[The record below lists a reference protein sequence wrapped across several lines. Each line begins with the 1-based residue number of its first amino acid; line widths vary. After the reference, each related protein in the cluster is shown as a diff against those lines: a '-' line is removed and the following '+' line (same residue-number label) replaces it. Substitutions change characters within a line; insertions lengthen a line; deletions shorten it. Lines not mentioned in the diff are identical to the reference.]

1 MSVFQVIW
9 RNALHRK
16 TLSILTMISVA
27 LTAALLL
34 FVLMWNEGVEK
45 GAEKGYGPFEITVG
59 AEGSKTQLAMST
71 YYHIGAPTG
80 NIPNAIYEQV
90 KKEAEAEEVFAITT
104 GDNLN
109 GYPIVGVDA
118 GYFAVRYGD
127 KQLASGSLYAG
138 LGEAV
143 IGSHA
148 ARTLGLKAGDTFKGG
163 HGLVHSAEAAGEH
176 AEEHHEKESGER
188 AGAGHEGA
196 QGDHNEH
203 EGHDEHDGH
212 EAFSYKVVGI
222 LPPLHSPDDRA
233 VFTTL
238 DYAWAVH
245 GEEAQH
251 DREVTALMVKPKSL
265 LGAQALKNKY
275 DAMTGLQ
282 AMYTGKAVADVVN
295 VVDKGTQ
302 VVQIVT
308 YLCVLLAALTLLLSL
323 LAAASERRKDVA
335 LLRLIGKPGRYVWT
349 ALVGEGVFLTAGGLL
364 IGLLL
369 GHSAGAA
376 GSSLLFDFAG
386 IQIDP
391 WSLAPGELLLAGG
404 AVLLGIAASA
414 IPAWQVY
421 RVDPLYLF
429 RS

>member
-1 MSVFQVIW
+1 MSVFRVIW

-16 TLSILTMISVA
+16 TLSVLTMLSVA

-45 GAEKGYGPFEITVG
+45 GAEKGYGPFEITMG

-80 NIPNAIYEQV
+80 NIPNALYEQV
-90 KKEAEAEEVFAITT
+90 KNEAEAEEVFAITT

-118 GYFAVRYGD
+118 RYFAVRYGD
-127 KQLASGSLYAG
+127 KQLASGSLYGG

-148 ARTLGLKAGDTFKGG
+148 ARTLGLKVGDTFKGG

-176 AEEHHEKESGER
+176 AEEHHEEESGSGSY
-188 AGAGHEGA
+188 ADASLEGTH
-196 QGDHNEH
+196 GDPN
-203 EGHDEHDGH
+203 GHDEHDEH
-212 EAFSYKVVGI
+212 ETFSYKVVGI

-245 GEEAQH
+245 GEAAQH

-282 AMYTGKAVADVVN
+282 AIYTGKAVADVVN

-308 YLCVLLAALTLLLSL
+308 YLCILLAALTLLLSL

-364 IGLLL
+364 VGLLL

>member
-16 TLSILTMISVA
+16 TLSVLTMLSVA

-45 GAEKGYGPFEITVG
+45 GAEKGYGPFELTMG

-80 NIPNAIYEQV
+80 NIPNTLYEQV
-90 KKEAEAEEVFAITT
+90 KKEPEAEEVFAVTT

-118 GYFAVRYGD
+118 RYFAVRYGD
-127 KQLASGSLYAG
+127 KQLASGSLYGG

-148 ARTLGLKAGDTFKGG
+148 ARTLGLKVGDTFKGG
-163 HGLVHSAEAAGEH
+163 HGLVHSAEETGEH
-176 AEEHHEKESGER
+176 AEEHHEEESGSHANASDGGEH
-188 AGAGHEGA
+188 AGGQGGH
-196 QGDHNEH
+196 DEH
-203 EGHDEHDGH
+203 EGH
-212 EAFSYKVVGI
+212 EAFMYKVVGV

-245 GEEAQH
+245 GEAAQQE
-251 DREVTALMVKPKSL
+251 REVTALMVKPKSL
-265 LGAQALKNKY
+265 LGAQSLKNKY

-323 LAAASERRKDVA
+323 LAAANERRKDVA
-335 LLRLIGKPGRYVWT
+335 LLRLIGKPGRYVWM
-349 ALVGEGVFLTAGGLL
+349 ALVGEGVFLTAGGLVV
-364 IGLLL
+364 GLLL
-369 GHSAGAA
+369 GHAAGAA

-391 WSLAPGELLLAGG
+391 WSLAPGELVLAGG
-404 AVLLGIAASA
+404 AVLLGIGASA

>member
-16 TLSILTMISVA
+16 TLSVLTMLSVA

-45 GAEKGYGPFEITVG
+45 GAEKGYGPFELTMG

-80 NIPNAIYEQV
+80 NIPNALYEEV
-90 KKEAEAEEVFAITT
+90 KKEPEAEEVFAVTT

-118 GYFAVRYGD
+118 RYFAVRYGD
-127 KQLASGSLYAG
+127 KQLASGSLYGG

-148 ARTLGLKAGDTFKGG
+148 ARTLGLKVGDTFKGG
-163 HGLVHSAEAAGEH
+163 HGLVHSAEEAGEH
-176 AEEHHEKESGER
+176 AGEHHEEESGSHADES
-188 AGAGHEGA
+188 HEGEHA
-196 QGDHNEH
+196 GGQGGHDEH
-203 EGHDEHDGH
+203 EGH
-212 EAFSYKVVGI
+212 EAFMYKVVGI

-245 GEEAQH
+245 GEAAQQ

-265 LGAQALKNKY
+265 LGAQSLKNKY

-364 IGLLL
+364 AGLLL

-391 WSLAPGELLLAGG
+391 WSLAPGELILAGG
-404 AVLLGIAASA
+404 AVLLGIGASA

-421 RVDPLYLF
+421 RVDPLHLF

>member
-1 MSVFQVIW
+1 MSVFRVIW

-16 TLSILTMISVA
+16 TLSVLTMLSVA

-45 GAEKGYGPFEITVG
+45 GAEKGYGPFEITMG

-80 NIPNAIYEQV
+80 NIPNALYEQV
-90 KKEAEAEEVFAITT
+90 RNEPEAEEVFAITT

-118 GYFAVRYGD
+118 RYFAVRYGD
-127 KQLASGSLYAG
+127 KQLASGSLYGG

-148 ARTLGLKAGDTFKGG
+148 ARTLGLKVGDTFKGG

-176 AEEHHEKESGER
+176 AEEHHEEESGSGSH
-188 AGAGHEGA
+188 ADASLEGA
-196 QGDHNEH
+196 HGDPN
-203 EGHDEHDGH
+203 GHDEHDEH
-212 EAFSYKVVGI
+212 ETFSYKVVGI

-245 GEEAQH
+245 GEAAQH

-282 AMYTGKAVADVVN
+282 AIYTGKAVADVVN

-364 IGLLL
+364 VGLLL